1 MLVTYFVTVHR
12 ATDHDVTVVSGRFQP
27 DFPFTVSLE
36 PIQACAT
43 PSFTIAHARVYRP
56 GSFSVLGSKRTRK
69 SSFWQSPIGFLC
81 RNGMKLLKTLYFWGL
96 AQIACQ
102 CRELVWEI
110 RVKVSFDTS
119 GLLSVRY

>member
-1 MLVTYFVTVHR
+1 
-12 ATDHDVTVVSGRFQP
+12 
-27 DFPFTVSLE
+27 
-36 PIQACAT
+36 
-43 PSFTIAHARVYRP
+43 
-56 GSFSVLGSKRTRK
+56 
-69 SSFWQSPIGFLC
+69 
-81 RNGMKLLKTLYFWGL
+81 MKLLKTLYFWGL